1 MSLLDAEDIKGGGKV
16 RVKLLRIGAGYLRW
30 NGDLV
35 SVEKQTKGDKMVQ
48 TANLKL
54 SSG

>member
-1 MSLLDAEDIKGGGKV
+1 MSLLDAEDMKGGEKAH
-16 RVKLLRIGAGYLRW
+16 VKLLRIEAGYLRW

-35 SVEKQTKGDKMVQ
+35 SIEKETKGDKMVQ

-54 SSG
+54 SSS